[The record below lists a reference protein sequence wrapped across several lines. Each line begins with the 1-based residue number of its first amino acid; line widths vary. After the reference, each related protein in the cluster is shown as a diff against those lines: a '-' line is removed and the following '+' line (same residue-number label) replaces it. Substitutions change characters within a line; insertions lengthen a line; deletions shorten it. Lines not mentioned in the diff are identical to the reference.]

1 MHTLYTVHE
10 KMDLHNFYYVC
21 HIFTPQ
27 YLTICAIFAYSLL
40 TEKAM
45 ENAVQGLG
53 ESVNIKNSLVASKKP
68 LEGEKNWKTENF
80 IYTRGSGAY

>member
-27 YLTICAIFAYSLL
+27 YLTICAIFAHSLL

-53 ESVNIKNSLVASKKP
+53 ESVNMNIRWLPVKKP
-68 LEGEKNWKTENF
+68 LEGESNGLPV
-80 IYTRGSGAY
+80 R